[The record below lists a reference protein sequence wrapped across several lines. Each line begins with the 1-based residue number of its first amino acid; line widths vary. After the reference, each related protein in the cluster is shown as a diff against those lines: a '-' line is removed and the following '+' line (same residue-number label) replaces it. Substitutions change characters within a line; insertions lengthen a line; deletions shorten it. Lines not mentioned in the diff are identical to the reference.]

1 MTPPSTGL
9 PMALILG
16 VLLVLCITV
25 SSYLRDRSSGSE
37 EATDSL
43 VGVIVV
49 TIVLLMTIA
58 TVPAMIN

>member
-9 PMALILG
+9 PMAMILG
-16 VLLVLCITV
+16 VLLVLCIVT
-25 SSYLRDRSSGSE
+25 SNYPRDRSSGLE

-43 VGVIVV
+43 AGVIVT

-58 TVPAMIN
+58 AVPAMMN

>member
-9 PMALILG
+9 PMAMILG
-16 VLLVLCITV
+16 ALLVLCIVT
-25 SSYLRDRSSGSE
+25 SNYLRDRSSGSE

-58 TVPAMIN
+58 TVPAMAN

>member
-1 MTPPSTGL
+1 
-9 PMALILG
+9 MALILG

-37 EATDSL
+37 EAADSL

-58 TVPAMIN
+58 TVPAMAN

>member
-1 MTPPSTGL
+1 MTPLSTGL

-16 VLLVLCITV
+16 VLLVLCIV
-25 SSYLRDRSSGSE
+25 ISNYLRDRSSGSE
-37 EATDSL
+37 EAADSL

-58 TVPAMIN
+58 TVPAMVQ

>member
-1 MTPPSTGL
+1 
-9 PMALILG
+9 MAMILG
-16 VLLVLCITV
+16 ALLVLCIVT
-25 SSYLRDRSSGSE
+25 SNYLRDRSSGSE

-58 TVPAMIN
+58 TVPAMAN